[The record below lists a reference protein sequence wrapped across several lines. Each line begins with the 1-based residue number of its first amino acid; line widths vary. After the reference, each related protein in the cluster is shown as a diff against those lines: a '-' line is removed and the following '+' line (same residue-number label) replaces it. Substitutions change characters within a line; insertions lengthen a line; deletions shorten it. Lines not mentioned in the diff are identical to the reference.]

1 MEIEF
6 IKAAK
11 KAKKITTKQLSD
23 LTNLSENTINNVL
36 SRKTENPSFEVISK
50 MATALEISLD
60 TLIGAKEKQ
69 EAGGEDVAGFIATLT
84 DMYEKQNKI
93 YENQIKNERKD
104 KFALFALLAVI
115 LVIVFAVL
123 AIDVIDG
130 NVGWIRH

>member
-1 MEIEF
+1 MEIEC

-11 KAKKITTKQLSD
+11 KAKGITTKQLSD

-50 MATALEISLD
+50 MAVALGISLN
-60 TLIGAKEKQ
+60 TLAGAKEKQ
-69 EAGGEDVAGFIATLT
+69 ETGGEDVAGFIATLT

-104 KFALFALLAVI
+104 KFALFALLAVV
-115 LVIVFAVL
+115 LVIVFGVL
-123 AIDVIDG
+123 AFDVLNGSI
-130 NVGWIRH
+130 GWFRH